1 MKKSEVPQEDSVLKS
16 VNMTEIYYVTDED
29 GNYTTANSSGWEA
42 KALALDES
50 MELINER
57 VRQAKQDVAKGKA
70 SPIVYFMEVNKMD
83 FGILAGFVGMWTYF
97 VKQHAKPKNFRK
109 LSDKKLQKYA
119 DAFDITIEE
128 LKNFD
133 GK

>member
-16 VNMTEIYYVTDED
+16 VNMTDLYYVTDED
-29 GNYTTANSSGWEA
+29 GNYTTAKSSGWEA

-57 VRQAKQDVAKGKA
+57 VNQAKQDVADGKV

-83 FGILAGFVGMWTYF
+83 FGILAGFVGMWAYF
-97 VKQHAKPKNFRK
+97 VKQHAKPNVFRK
-109 LSDKKLQKYA
+109 LSDRKLQKYA
-119 DAFDITIEE
+119 DAFDITVEE